1 MAHGLESRVPF
12 LDHKLVEFA
21 ATVPADVK
29 YQGGQQKRMLKS
41 TFGDLLPRDV
51 LERRDK
57 MGFPVPLNEWFKGE
71 LNGFMGDLFSSR
83 SARERPFINAGK
95 ALESLTGETRFSRK
109 TWGLMGL
116 ELWHQAFH
124 DKGTVWRGMVDS
136 VEPLRKTA

>member
-12 LDHKLVEFA
+12 LDHNLVEFA

-41 TFGDLLPRDV
+41 TFGDLLPKEV

-57 MGFPVPLNEWFKGE
+57 MGFPVPLNEWTKGE
-71 LNGFMGDLFSSR
+71 LNGFMGDLFNSR
-83 SARERPFINAGK
+83 SARERPFINAEK
-95 ALESLTGETRFSRK
+95 ALENLTGEARFSRR

-116 ELWHQAFH
+116 ELWHQTFH
-124 DKGTVWRGMVDS
+124 DKKTAWRGMIDG
-136 VEPLRKTA
+136 VEPLRRSA